1 MLVIGTSFYS
11 VPTLFLGFYII
22 NFIQLGAN
30 CVSMCFDFEPKL
42 MFVWRQKRQ
51 SADNKQGR
59 VISDAGEDYTPA
71 PSTAGAAS
79 GRGGC
84 YNF

>member
-30 CVSMCFDFEPKL
+30 CVLMCFDFEPKL

-59 VISDAGEDYTPA
+59 VISDAGEGLYSRTQHCRC
-71 PSTAGAAS
+71 SQRQGWV
-79 GRGGC
+79 
-84 YNF
+84 F